1 MNIAVI
7 GSGYVGLITGLSL
20 SKIGNQVRCVD
31 LNQGII
37 KNLNL
42 GIPHFFEEGL
52 QELLRSEIDSGRFK
66 ASSKLEHLD
75 LEFELIIIA
84 VGTPS
89 DSEGNIDLNYIKS
102 ASKDVGRFIKKSK
115 NFISIVIKSTVLPS
129 TTDTLVREIIEN
141 ESSKVLGEFGLGMNP
156 EFLREGSAIE
166 DFMNPDRIVIGTE
179 DEETKSKLKKLYSS
193 WNCDKIFVNSRTAEL
208 IKYTNNCFLALQISA
223 SNEIANL
230 AYDIGGIDVADV
242 LKGVHL
248 DKRWNPIKNGE
259 RSHPGILN
267 YLKAGCGFGGSCF
280 PKDVKA
286 LRNLGI

>member
-1 MNIAVI
+1 MTDK
-7 GSGYVGLITGLSL
+7 L
-20 SKIGNQVRCVD
+20 
-31 LNQGII
+31 
-37 KNLNL
+37 
-42 GIPHFFEEGL
+42 
-52 QELLRSEIDSGRFK
+52 ELLK
-66 ASSKLEHLD
+66 NKQLN
-75 LEFELIIIA
+75 
-84 VGTPS
+84 
-89 DSEGNIDLNYIKS
+89 NI
-102 ASKDVGRFIKKSK
+102 
-115 NFISIVIKSTVLPS
+115 P
-129 TTDTLVREIIEN
+129 EN
-141 ESSKVLGEFGLGMNP
+141 K
-156 EFLREGSAIE
+156 
-166 DFMNPDRIVIGTE
+166 
-179 DEETKSKLKKLYSS
+179 KLKESDMKR
-193 WNCDKIFVNSRTAEL
+193 I